1 MATAY
6 IHSIAIFQQRGQQM
20 TDIHAVIAELK
31 ALEAKATPG
40 EWILATSCSWR
51 RILTSG
57 GVPVIV
63 PTNSRYDNHPDIMG
77 GIENLELSVASR
89 NALPQLLAYIE
100 RLEAVAS
107 AAKVVVDED
116 RGYEDL
122 QESLDAL
129 ESDE

>member
-1 MATAY
+1 
-6 IHSIAIFQQRGQQM
+6 M

-89 NALPQLLAYIE
+89 NALPQLIAYIE

-122 QESLDAL
+122 HESLDAL